1 MTSAERL
8 GLTSASEYLAR
19 ELVSEVRHEYVG
31 GHVYPWP
38 GGTTTHSRVAGAIC
52 GLLDTRIRGNP
63 CESFSCGM
71 KIRVKTPKDIRFYY
85 PDAMVVCRPKPSE
98 SEFQDEPVVIAEVL
112 SEATRRID
120 EVEKRDAYLTI
131 PTLMA
136 YLLVETEVPRVVV
149 DRRAKAEDRFDTEV
163 YDGLDAMVPL
173 PAIGA
178 ELRLADLYARV
189 KFKYEAG
196 ATA

>member
-1 MTSAERL
+1 MTSAELR

-31 GHVYPWP
+31 GHVYPLP
-38 GGTTTHSRVAGAIC
+38 GGTTTHSRVAAALC
-52 GLLDTRIRGNP
+52 GLFDTRLRGNP
-63 CESFSCGM
+63 CESFGCV
-71 KIRVKTPKDIRFYY
+71 KKVRVRTPRDTRFYY
-85 PDAMVVCRPKPSE
+85 PDAMVVCRPMPPESE
-98 SEFQDEPVVIAEVL
+98 SQDEPVVIAEVL
-112 SEATRRID
+112 AAATRRID

-136 YLLVETEVPRVVV
+136 YLLVETEGPGVVV
-149 DRRAKAEDRFDTEV
+149 DRRAKREDRFDMEV
-163 YDGLDAMVPL
+163 YDGLDAVIPL

-178 ELRLADLYARV
+178 DVRLAELYARV
-189 KFKYEAG
+189 KFCDEAG